1 MESANSV
8 LQLHKP
14 IMELCYVR
22 FYLPSGN
29 VRGFT
34 YKRCVTRDKAGAC
47 FDNCIRVRE
56 ETEQAQHKDPPYGS
70 FSEALKKITTRDL
83 LTELYKLTAAKDK
96 LLTDLLH
103 TIHNPGLKMGNQDG
117 KFHDLPGASH
127 FLEDSSVPTDFH
139 ESLTASVEKKTST
152 KGKKGRRF
160 SRRKESIEDFVNKKM
175 KWKGAPETGMAQGRE
190 RTPSIRISL
199 AGSMDDLLRPRLK
212 SLENKCSYAASLSVK
227 NSHGKCSESSGML
240 SVESATGSSQS
251 LYDNDVFSDLNLHPQ
266 NGSPMGDLQGV
277 LRIMQEQ
284 QNEPVV
290 PEHLSKRHSM
300 EQDGSDQSSSSK
312 DVRTVVA
319 KVQTISPC
327 VQKVVTTYSF
337 SEDSLKDDADE
348 NVTAVLSVPPNEFVP
363 KADVLTLP
371 EPIELPT
378 VGESACEK
386 KTDVNAMADQEVGQL
401 NGFVN
406 KKLLKV
412 LKSDSLEETEYW
424 LGQLDRKGGH
434 GHIGPSLMKQISS
447 LESLSL
453 PTVTHRN
460 GRIEK
465 CTSSDADGDLPSH
478 SSLNNKEMSS
488 GPSSFSPQLRS
499 PQLHHRIFP
508 LSVKRSH
515 EDPGTWGREMHWA
528 LPRDFDKESSVEG
541 KIRASSLSNLASD
554 ACGNGHKK
562 REKGKISLHPSTP
575 FSGNGIVRR
584 HSTRSPVGSLCDLS
598 KFSDTRSWDQQTW
611 PKRNH
616 LHLTLELHP
625 DTSPSDP
632 EDRTPGRLQAVWPPP
647 KPKDGEEKV
656 GLKYTE
662 AEYQAAILYQKRQ
675 HKEEVESLKTQF
687 EVEIFNVRGEQ
698 AVQVTRLEETI
709 QSLRED
715 LENWLNKGKGE
726 SCDACV
732 STEDENQ
739 PKNFRSVYIQTDR
752 DTFLKASE
760 EDNKIQKS
768 NQIVPKKLNIPFLIQ
783 SLASP
788 TESQESSLCV
798 PLSPTSLSNS
808 SRVPPPPPPP
818 LPSFGGPTPP
828 PLPGFVPLPPP
839 LPPGSGP
846 PPPPPPPPLPGSGP
860 PPPPPLPGTGP
871 PPPPPLPGSGPPPPP
886 PLPGSGPPPPPGFV
900 PPPPGPGSFFGLLL
914 SKEAPRKP
922 PVEPKCPMKPLYW
935 TRIQIKTSNSSPKTS
950 TTGSLW
956 DTLREPDI
964 ADTKEFEE
972 LFCKANVQQKKKPL
986 SESYEKKTKAK
997 KIVKLLDAKRS
1008 QAVGILIS
1016 SLHLDMKDIQQAI
1029 LNVDDSVVDLE
1040 TLEALYENRAQKEE
1054 LQTISK
1060 HYETSTAEDVKLLDK
1075 PEQFLYELSQ
1085 IPNFTER
1092 SKCIIFQSVFAE
1104 GIGSVRRKIDIVI
1117 RACNGVTQMES
1128 VKDIMGLIL
1137 AFGNYMN
1144 GGNRTR
1150 GQADGFGLEILPKL
1164 KDVKSRD
1171 NGVSLVDYVVRY
1183 YLRHFDNDAG
1193 TEKSIFPLLEPQ
1205 DFFQAAQV
1213 KFEDLDKDLRKL
1225 RKDLQVCE
1233 ENTKLVIKD
1242 SPEDHLQPFKDR
1254 MTEFIQKAKEE
1265 LKIEDG
1271 NLNKAKNSFEET
1283 IGYFGVKP
1291 KSSEKEIGPNSFFVV
1306 WYEFCSDFK
1315 GIWKRESKVLSTER
1329 LRLAQESVNKLTAEK
1344 KVETKKINPAASLK
1358 ERLRQKEASVSGN

>member
-1 MESANSV
+1 ME
-8 LQLHKP
+8 
-14 IMELCYVR
+14 MEENIAAEPQTSDS
-22 FYLPSGN
+22 LP
-29 VRGFT
+29 
-34 YKRCVTRDKAGAC
+34 KREPDTA
-47 FDNCIRVRE
+47 
-56 ETEQAQHKDPPYGS
+56 TPS
-70 FSEALKKITTRDL
+70 L
-83 LTELYKLTAAKDK
+83 L
-96 LLTDLLH
+96 
-103 TIHNPGLKMGNQDG
+103 G
-117 KFHDLPGASH
+117 KF
-127 FLEDSSVPTDFH
+127 
-139 ESLTASVEKKTST
+139 
-152 KGKKGRRF
+152 
-160 SRRKESIEDFVNKKM
+160 SI
-175 KWKGAPETGMAQGRE
+175 
-190 RTPSIRISL
+190 
-199 AGSMDDLLRPRLK
+199 K
-212 SLENKCSYAASLSVK
+212 SLFGMTAKLDNKTPK
-227 NSHGKCSESSGML
+227 D
-240 SVESATGSSQS
+240 SA
-251 LYDNDVFSDLNLHPQ
+251 
-266 NGSPMGDLQGV
+266 
-277 LRIMQEQ
+277 
-284 QNEPVV
+284 
-290 PEHLSKRHSM
+290 
-300 EQDGSDQSSSSK
+300 
-312 DVRTVVA
+312 
-319 KVQTISPC
+319 
-327 VQKVVTTYSF
+327 
-337 SEDSLKDDADE
+337 
-348 NVTAVLSVPPNEFVP
+348 
-363 KADVLTLP
+363 
-371 EPIELPT
+371 
-378 VGESACEK
+378 
-386 KTDVNAMADQEVGQL
+386 
-401 NGFVN
+401 
-406 KKLLKV
+406 V
-412 LKSDSLEETEYW
+412 LKSFRPLEDKVEVQAIPPNNDEGESTPEQNMQHVTMQEGNVELKEEPVKDEHIVPKEHLGMDLEITSVVDLPRGEHDVDLHQEEEEEEEEDMDSQVIRGQGKSDVSQEENKDHPQIDHLGGTEAQVLQEQKDEKEGVYTKR
-424 LGQLDRKGGH
+424 LNGAD
-434 GHIGPSLMKQISS
+434 IGEDAKSDMHSSTDIVPDQTDYDQEDLLVHSTLVHISS
-447 LESLSL
+447 DSDSDTESSKQNICQGATKAPVSPHLSASN
-453 PTVTHRN
+453 V
-460 GRIEK
+460 
-465 CTSSDADGDLPSH
+465 
-478 SSLNNKEMSS
+478 SLNNGSKQKSETQDIDDTDAIETKKQDGLDFKKPESVGPNMDENANTTKE
-488 GPSSFSPQLRS
+488 L
-499 PQLHHRIFP
+499 
-508 LSVKRSH
+508 
-515 EDPGTWGREMHWA
+515 E
-528 LPRDFDKESSVEG
+528 ESS
-541 KIRASSLSNLASD
+541 
-554 ACGNGHKK
+554 
-562 REKGKISLHPSTP
+562 PSTP
-575 FSGNGIVRR
+575 STTPTKDTPGEKPFQLPTFFSSFRVHKKGTPAEDRETVTVKQGDSDLALLNLSQPVQK
-584 HSTRSPVGSLCDLS
+584 SNLSNVSPVRKREVKTPVETKASS
-598 KFSDTRSWDQQTW
+598 KFMEQLSQLLNFDMPKQEEKDEVPEEIEEAPKDTVGKEIKSESALEAFKSFFTGAPKKPLPAEDSPDLEAVKRKQKSEKESLKSIFEKSRPIENDQNSER
-611 PKRNH
+611 KS
-616 LHLTLELHP
+616 P

-662 AEYQAAILYQKRQ
+662 AEYQAAILHQKRQ

-709 QSLRED
+709 QSLQED
-715 LENWLNKGKGE
+715 LENRLNKGKGE

-732 STEDENQ
+732 STEDENH

-768 NQIVPKKLNIPFLIQ
+768 NQIVPKKLNIPLLIQ

-808 SRVPPPPPPP
+808 SKVLPPPP
-818 LPSFGGPTPP
+818 LPSFGGPIPP
-828 PLPGFVPLPPP
+828 PPPLLPGFVPLPPP

-846 PPPPPPPPLPGSGP
+846 PPPPPPPPPLPGS
-860 PPPPPLPGTGP
+860 GP

-900 PPPPGPGSFFGLLL
+900 PPPPPGPGSFFGLLL

-935 TRIQIKTSNSSPKTS
+935 TRIQIKTSSSSPKTS

-956 DTLREPDI
+956 ETLREPDI

-1117 RACNGVTQMES
+1117 RACNGVSQMES

-1225 RKDLQVCE
+1225 KKDLQVCE

-1283 IGYFGVKP
+1283 VGYFGVKP
-1291 KSSEKEIGPNSFFVV
+1291 KSGEKEIGPNSFFVV

>member
-1 MESANSV
+1 MEMDENIAAEPQTSGSLPKKEPDAGTSLLGKFSIKSFFGMTTKLDNKTPKEESAVLKSFRPLEDKVEVQASPPNGDEGESIPEQNMQQVTVQEGNMELKEEPVKDEQIGEKEHSDVDLEITSVVDLHQEEEDMDSQVTRGQGKSDVSQEENKDHPQIDHLGGTEAQV
-8 LQLHKP
+8 LQEQKD
-14 IMELCYVR
+14 EKEGVY
-22 FYLPSGN
+22 
-29 VRGFT
+29 T
-34 YKRCVTRDKAGAC
+34 KRLNGA
-47 FDNCIRVRE
+47 DIGEDAKSDMHSSTDIVPD
-56 ETEQAQHKDPPYGS
+56 ETDYDQE
-70 FSEALKKITTRDL
+70 DL
-83 LTELYKLTAAKDK
+83 LVHGTLVHISSDSDSDTESSKQNICQEATKAPVSSHLSASNVSLDNGFKQEPETQDIDD
-96 LLTDLLH
+96 TDAIE
-103 TIHNPGLKMGNQDG
+103 TKKQDG
-117 KFHDLPGASH
+117 L
-127 FLEDSSVPTDFH
+127 DFKKP
-139 ESLTASVEKKTST
+139 ESLCPNMDENANTTKELEESSPSTPATTPAQDTPGEKPFQLPTFFSSFRVHKKGTPAEDRETVTVKQGDSDLALLNLSQPVQKSNLSNVSPVRKREVKTPVETKASSKFMEQLSQLLNFDVPKQEEEEEDEVPEEIEEAPKDTVGKEIKSESALEAFKSFFTGPPKKTLP
-152 KGKKGRRF
+152 
-160 SRRKESIEDFVNKKM
+160 
-175 KWKGAPETGMAQGRE
+175 A
-190 RTPSIRISL
+190 
-199 AGSMDDLLRPRLK
+199 
-212 SLENKCSYAASLSVK
+212 
-227 NSHGKCSESSGML
+227 
-240 SVESATGSSQS
+240 
-251 LYDNDVFSDLNLHPQ
+251 
-266 NGSPMGDLQGV
+266 
-277 LRIMQEQ
+277 
-284 QNEPVV
+284 
-290 PEHLSKRHSM
+290 
-300 EQDGSDQSSSSK
+300 
-312 DVRTVVA
+312 
-319 KVQTISPC
+319 
-327 VQKVVTTYSF
+327 
-337 SEDSLKDDADE
+337 EDSLDLDA
-348 NVTAVLSVPPNEFVP
+348 
-363 KADVLTLP
+363 
-371 EPIELPT
+371 
-378 VGESACEK
+378 
-386 KTDVNAMADQEVGQL
+386 
-401 NGFVN
+401 
-406 KKLLKV
+406 
-412 LKSDSLEETEYW
+412 
-424 LGQLDRKGGH
+424 
-434 GHIGPSLMKQISS
+434 
-447 LESLSL
+447 
-453 PTVTHRN
+453 
-460 GRIEK
+460 
-465 CTSSDADGDLPSH
+465 
-478 SSLNNKEMSS
+478 
-488 GPSSFSPQLRS
+488 
-499 PQLHHRIFP
+499 
-508 LSVKRSH
+508 VKRKQKS
-515 EDPGTWGREMHWA
+515 
-528 LPRDFDKESSVEG
+528 DKESLKS
-541 KIRASSLSNLASD
+541 IF
-554 ACGNGHKK
+554 
-562 REKGKISLHPSTP
+562 EKARPIE
-575 FSGNGIVRR
+575 N
-584 HSTRSPVGSLCDLS
+584 
-598 KFSDTRSWDQQTW
+598 DQNAER
-611 PKRNH
+611 KS
-616 LHLTLELHP
+616 P

-647 KPKDGEEKV
+647 KPIDGEDKV

-662 AEYQAAILYQKRQ
+662 AEYQAAIMHQKRR

-698 AVQVTRLEETI
+698 AVHVTKLEEAI
-709 QSLRED
+709 QSLQED
-715 LENWLNKGKGE
+715 LENRLNKGKGE

-752 DTFLKASE
+752 DTFLKPGE
-760 EDNKIQKS
+760 EDNKLQKS
-768 NQIVPKKLNIPFLIQ
+768 NQIVPKKLNIPSLIQ

-818 LPSFGGPTPP
+818 LPSLGGPTPPPPP

-846 PPPPPPPPLPGSGP
+846 PPPPPPPLPGSGPPPPAPLPGSGP
-860 PPPPPLPGTGP
+860 PPPPPLPGSGPPPPPPLPGSGP

-900 PPPPGPGSFFGLLL
+900 PPPPPGPGSFFGFLL
-914 SKEAPRKP
+914 SKEPPRKP

-935 TRIQIKTSNSSPKTS
+935 TRIQIKTSNSPKTS
-950 TTGSLW
+950 TPGSLW

-986 SESYEKKTKAK
+986 SEAYEKKTKAK

-1104 GIGSVRRKIDIVI
+1104 GICSVRRKIDIVI
-1117 RACNGVTQMES
+1117 RACNGISQMES

-1171 NGVSLVDYVVRY
+1171 NGLNLVDYVVRY

-1193 TEKSIFPLLEPQ
+1193 TDKSIFPLLEPQ

-1265 LKIEDG
+1265 HKIEDG

-1283 IGYFGVKP
+1283 VGYFGAKP
-1291 KSSEKEIGPNSFFVV
+1291 KSGEKEIGPNSFFVV